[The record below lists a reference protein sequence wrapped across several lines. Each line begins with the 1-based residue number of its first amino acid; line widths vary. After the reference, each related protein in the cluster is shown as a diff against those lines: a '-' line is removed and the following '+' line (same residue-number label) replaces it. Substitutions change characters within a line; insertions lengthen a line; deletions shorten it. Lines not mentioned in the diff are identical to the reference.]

1 MPKKFVFVCD
11 VVVLSEYFCAL
22 LLPGASQHIKA
33 VTNME
38 QGPNG
43 KKCCGHE
50 LNKEKVFLIKQTNKQ
65 KEKKNTFKDSQYC
78 TTVQVGS
85 LASLSS
91 FNDLLIG
98 NLFGTTDN
106 DL

>member
-1 MPKKFVFVCD
+1 MFLPKKFVFVCD

-65 KEKKNTFKDSQYC
+65 KEKKTRLKTPS
-78 TTVQVGS
+78 TVQLCKLDHSHHFQV
-85 LASLSS
+85 LM
-91 FNDLLIG
+91 IY
-98 NLFGTTDN
+98 
-106 DL
+106 